1 MVYDKL
7 KTRYVETFITT
18 YHHHVLLY
26 SFMITIITMMPS
38 EVQERVQRQEN
49 I

>member
-7 KTRYVETFITT
+7 KIRYAETFITT
-18 YHHHVLLY
+18 YHRHVLLN